1 MVSKGVSGGE
11 LIKVQTWWHDFPSSY
26 VFVNSNHLFICHYAG
41 SLGTTNHSGKNPLS
55 GPMRGWLCWEVTIP
69 WKSYQPYAMYSSISP
84 LNFSVILSST
94 TTTTTLLFIWSTGEW
109 KQTQEITTAWNTVE
123 EGGQFTH
130 IWNCRQGGTLTQ
142 NDNTN
147 QQIQYHPLLTQYHH
161 VPTSTTLYWPR
172 TTKYKHLPLSWTNIT
187 KRQTTTNHKQ
197 RQTTNKD

>member
-1 MVSKGVSGGE
+1 MVSKGLSGGE

-26 VFVNSNHLFICHYAG
+26 VFVNSSHLFICHYAG

-123 EGGQFTH
+123 EGEFVGKEENSHKT
-130 IWNCRQGGTLTQ
+130 ITQ
-142 NDNTN
+142 TN
-147 QQIQYHPLLTQYHH
+147 KS
-161 VPTSTTLYWPR
+161 STTLYWPS
-172 TTKYKHLPLSWTNIT
+172 TTMYQLVPPSNDPVPSS
-187 KRQTTTNHKQ
+187 TNHTSLFK
-197 RQTTNKD
+197 TD